1 MDQTDFSI
9 LEALQRN
16 AREKKSVLAREMGI
30 PATTLQE
37 RIRRLE
43 KRGVIEGY
51 RASINAEK
59 LGLGVQAFI
68 AVSLKNHESNAI
80 RQFERGVA
88 DIPCVRAGYHLSGR
102 FDYMLH
108 VSVRDLEA
116 LGNLV
121 KTEITTLPD
130 FGKCETFLVFSEIQS
145 NRNLMEYWSNGEM
158 GDG

>member
-1 MDQTDFSI
+1 MDQTDLSI
-9 LEALQRN
+9 LDALQQN
-16 AREKKSVLAREMGI
+16 ARKKKSVLARELGI

-43 KRGVIEGY
+43 KKGVIEGY
-51 RASINAEK
+51 RAAINAEK
-59 LGLGVQAFI
+59 LGLSVQAFI
-68 AVSLKNHESNAI
+68 AVSLKHHESNAI

-88 DIPCVRAGYHLSGR
+88 EIPCVRTSYHLSGR

-108 VSVRDLEA
+108 VSVKDLEA

-130 FGKCETFLVFSEIQS
+130 FGKCETFLIFSEIQS
-145 NRNLMEYWSNGEM
+145 NYNLTDISLK
-158 GDG
+158 

>member
-16 AREKKSVLAREMGI
+16 AREKKSVLARQMGI

-68 AVSLKNHESNAI
+68 AVSLKNHESTAI
-80 RQFERGVA
+80 RQFEQGVA
-88 DIPCVRAGYHLSGR
+88 DIPCIRASYHLSGR

-108 VSVRDLEA
+108 VSVKDLEA

-130 FGKCETFLVFSEIQS
+130 FGKCETFLIFSEIQS
-145 NRNLMEYWSNGEM
+145 NRTLT
-158 GDG
+158 DITLK

>member
-37 RIRRLE
+37 HIRRLE
-43 KRGVIEGY
+43 KKGVIEGY
-51 RASINAEK
+51 RAVINAEK
-59 LGLGVQAFI
+59 LGLGVKAFI
-68 AVSLKNHESNAI
+68 AVSLKHHESNAI

-88 DIPCVRAGYHLSGR
+88 EAPCIRASYHLSGR

-108 VSVRDLEA
+108 VSVKDLED

-145 NRNLMEYWSNGEM
+145 NRSLTDITSEL
-158 GDG
+158 

>member
-1 MDQTDFSI
+1 MDSTDFKI
-9 LEALQRN
+9 LDVLQRN
-16 AREKKSVLAREMGI
+16 AREKKSVLARELGI

-43 KRGVIEGY
+43 KKGVIKGY
-51 RASINAEK
+51 QAAINAEK

-68 AVSLKNHESNAI
+68 AVSLRHHESNAI

-88 DIPCVRAGYHLSGR
+88 EIPSVRSSYHLSGR
-102 FDYMLH
+102 FDYMLL
-108 VSVRDLEA
+108 VSVKDLKA

-130 FGKCETFLVFSEIQS
+130 FGKCETFLIFSEIQS
-145 NRNLMEYWSNGEM
+145 NRNLTDITPGS
-158 GDG
+158 

>member
-1 MDQTDFSI
+1 MDQTDFAI
-9 LEALQRN
+9 LEALQQN

-43 KRGVIEGY
+43 SKGVIEGY
-51 RASINAEK
+51 RASINPEK
-59 LGLGVQAFI
+59 LGLSVQAFI

-88 DIPCVRAGYHLSGR
+88 DIPCIRASYHMSGR

-108 VSVRDLEA
+108 VSVKDLEA

-130 FGKCETFLVFSEIQS
+130 FGKCETFLVFSEIHS
-145 NRNLMEYWSNGEM
+145 NRTLT
-158 GDG
+158 DIALK

>member
-9 LEALQRN
+9 LEALLRN
-16 AREKKSVLAREMGI
+16 AREKMSVLAREMGI

-43 KRGVIEGY
+43 KQGVIEGY
-51 RASINAEK
+51 QASINAEK

-68 AVSLKNHESNAI
+68 AVSLQNHESTAI
-80 RQFERGVA
+80 RQFEKGVA
-88 DIPCVRAGYHLSGR
+88 EIPCIRASYHLSGR

-108 VSVRDLEA
+108 VSVKDLEA

-130 FGKCETFLVFSEIQS
+130 FGKCETFLIFSEIQS
-145 NRNLMEYWSNGEM
+145 NRTLT
-158 GDG
+158 DITLK

>member
-1 MDQTDFSI
+1 MDQTDLSI
-9 LEALQRN
+9 LDALQQN
-16 AREKKSVLAREMGI
+16 ARKKKSVLARELDM

-43 KRGVIEGY
+43 KKGVIEGY
-51 RASINAEK
+51 RAAVNAEK

-68 AVSLKNHESNAI
+68 AVSLRHHESNSI
-80 RQFERGVA
+80 RQFEKGIAGV
-88 DIPCVRAGYHLSGR
+88 PCIRSCYHLSGR

-108 VSVRDLEA
+108 VTVKDLNA

-130 FGKCETFLVFSEIQS
+130 FGKCETFLIFSEVQS
-145 NRNLMEYWSNGEM
+145 NQGLPVIQE
-158 GDG
+158 DDPK